1 MNKTQ
6 CEVKERSATDVTV
19 QITVDAETVKNA
31 IDAAYK
37 QYSKDAQIPG
47 FRKGRVPR
55 AYLDSRFG
63 VDLFTEEAQKDLQE
77 KHLQEALVDLD
88 LRPVTTP
95 EVKTVSFDAQ
105 GPFVFTASFSVLPE
119 VELPEYRGI
128 ELAAKPLEGVTEDE
142 VNGTLEEIR
151 RRFATLAPKESDT
164 IEDGDVVHI
173 KEGEKE
179 WDMRVDSENKVT
191 AKMIGHKV
199 GETVELE
206 IERDEGDPL
215 HATLE
220 VMEIEQVV
228 LPEIDDDLAKDAGFD
243 SLNEMKADMNKKIAA
258 SKSERRV
265 QKIKGDLLDHI
276 VSQLDL
282 PLPEKMVDEMAAED
296 LDHFK
301 KNLEHPEAPMTFD
314 EYLKEREKSEEELL
328 AEYHEDV
335 TQRLRR
341 ELVMAKLIEAEGIS
355 ISDDELEK
363 IATEE
368 AKEDGEDPIRFI
380 ARLKANDQWEAY
392 RTEKINSRI
401 FDMLYENAK
410 LIEESE

>member
-1 MNKTQ
+1 MNNTQ
-6 CEVKERSATDVTV
+6 CEIKERSATDVTV
-19 QITVDAETVKNA
+19 QVTVDAETVKNA
-31 IDAAYK
+31 IDTVYK
-37 QYSKDAQIPG
+37 RYSKEVQIPG

-63 VDLFTEEAQKDLQE
+63 VDLFTEEAQKDME
-77 KHLQEALVDLD
+77 EEHLPRALADLD

-95 EVKTVSFDAQ
+95 EVESVSFDAQ
-105 GPFVFTASFSVLPE
+105 GPFVFTASFSVLPKI
-119 VELPEYRGI
+119 ELPEYRGI
-128 ELAAKPLEGVTEDE
+128 ELKVKPLEDVTEDE
-142 VNGTLEEIR
+142 INGTLEEIQ

-164 IEDGDVVHI
+164 IEDGDILHV

-179 WDMRVDSENKVT
+179 WDMRVDSENPVT
-191 AKMIGHKV
+191 GKMIGHKK
-199 GETVELE
+199 GEAVELE

-220 VMEIEQVV
+220 VMEISKVV

-243 SLNEMKADMNKKIAA
+243 SLEAMKADIKEKIAA
-258 SKSERRV
+258 SKSERRIER
-265 QKIKGDLLDHI
+265 IKGDLLDHI

-282 PLPEKMVDEMAAED
+282 PLPEKMVEEMAAED
-296 LDHFK
+296 LEHFK
-301 KNLEHPEAPMTFD
+301 KNLEHPEAPMSFE
-314 EYLKEREKSEEELL
+314 EYLKEREKSEDDLL
-328 AEYHEDV
+328 AEFREDV

-355 ISDDELEK
+355 ISDEELEK
-363 IATEE
+363 IAGEE
-368 AKEDGEDPIRFI
+368 AKENGEDPIRFV
-380 ARLKANDQWEAY
+380 ARLKANEQWDAY

-401 FDMLYENAK
+401 FDLLYESAK

>member
-1 MNKTQ
+1 MNNTQ

-19 QITVDAETVKNA
+19 QITVDADTVKNA
-31 IDAAYK
+31 IDTAYK

-128 ELAAKPLEGVTEDE
+128 ELAVKPLEGVTEDE
-142 VNGTLEEIR
+142 MNGTLKEIQ

-243 SLNEMKADMNKKIAA
+243 SLDEMKADMNEKIAA
-258 SKSERRV
+258 SKSERRIER
-265 QKIKGDLLDHI
+265 IKGDLLDHI

-296 LDHFK
+296 LDQFK

-314 EYLKEREKSEEELL
+314 EYLKEREKSEDELL
-328 AEYHEDV
+328 AEYRKDV

-368 AKEDGEDPIRFI
+368 AKENGEDPIRFI
-380 ARLKANDQWEAY
+380 ARLRANDQWEAY
-392 RTEKINSRI
+392 RAEKINSRI

-410 LIEESE
+410 LTEETE